1 MLYIEKDTPVP
12 LRHRSFTL
20 DSFQE
25 AGNILEPT
33 QHPNRKHGDTHR
45 TEQERNGQKNQ
56 TVLRGVCCQH
66 RYTEDGNDSAD
77 QPEKYSRKLDHANAE
92 QRKQV
97 DCQRDRD
104 GEDFEDQ
111 FHVRSLL
118 FLCTVIIR
126 YLLTSRKDTAG
137 QFSFARAERISRAA
151 SHSRSWLCRRSSK
164 SAS

>member
-1 MLYIEKDTPVP
+1 M
-12 LRHRSFTL
+12 
-20 DSFQE
+20 
-25 AGNILEPT
+25 
-33 QHPNRKHGDTHR
+33 
-45 TEQERNGQKNQ
+45 
-56 TVLRGVCCQH
+56 
-66 RYTEDGNDSAD
+66 
-77 QPEKYSRKLDHANAE
+77 PEKHCGARDDAYAD

-97 DCQRDRD
+97 DCKSDRD

-126 YLLTSRKDTAG
+126 YLGNSRKDAAG